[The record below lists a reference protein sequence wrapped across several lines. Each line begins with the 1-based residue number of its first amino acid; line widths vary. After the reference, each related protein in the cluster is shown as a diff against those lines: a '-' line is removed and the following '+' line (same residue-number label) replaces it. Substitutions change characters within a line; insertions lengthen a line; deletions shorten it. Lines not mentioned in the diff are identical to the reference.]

1 MPDLIILGA
10 GGFARETAWL
20 VERIND
26 KKFTNQW
33 NLLGFLDD
41 DQELWGKSPDEG
53 QVKVLGPVDTCRDYK
68 DAWFVCAVGG
78 ARTRRNI
85 IQRVKSLGVK
95 NFAILLDPDAIL
107 SGRVRVGDG
116 SIICA
121 HTIIT
126 VDVTIGE
133 HTILNLDCTVG
144 HDAVLHDFVTLYP
157 SVNVS
162 GSTKLGECVEMGTG
176 SQIIQGKKIGE
187 DTIIGAGSVVVKDI
201 PANCTAVGVPAVPI
215 KYHS

>member
-1 MPDLIILGA
+1 MDIVLTMRTPYL
-10 GGFARETAWL
+10 FAQLAHP
-20 VERIND
+20 
-26 KKFTNQW
+26 Q
-33 NLLGFLDD
+33 
-41 DQELWGKSPDEG
+41 QEK
-53 QVKVLGPVDTCRDYK
+53 
-68 DAWFVCAVGG
+68 
-78 ARTRRNI
+78 I
-85 IQRVKSLGVK
+85 IQYIKSLGVK
-95 NFAILLDPDAIL
+95 SFATLIDPDAIL
-107 SGRVRVGDG
+107 SGRVKVGEG

-162 GSTKLGECVEMGTG
+162 GITELGECVEMGTG

-187 DTIIGAGSVVVKDI
+187 DTIIGAGSVVDKDI

>member
-1 MPDLIILGA
+1 MI
-10 GGFARETAWL
+10 
-20 VERIND
+20 
-26 KKFTNQW
+26 
-33 NLLGFLDD
+33 
-41 DQELWGKSPDEG
+41 
-53 QVKVLGPVDTCRDYK
+53 
-68 DAWFVCAVGG
+68 
-78 ARTRRNI
+78 
-85 IQRVKSLGVK
+85 
-95 NFAILLDPDAIL
+95 DPDAIL

-162 GSTKLGECVEMGTG
+162 GITELGECVEMGTG
-176 SQIIQGKKIGE
+176 SQIIQVKKIGE
-187 DTIIGAGSVVVKDI
+187 DTIIGAGSVVVKEI

>member
-1 MPDLIILGA
+1 MI
-10 GGFARETAWL
+10 
-20 VERIND
+20 
-26 KKFTNQW
+26 
-33 NLLGFLDD
+33 
-41 DQELWGKSPDEG
+41 
-53 QVKVLGPVDTCRDYK
+53 
-68 DAWFVCAVGG
+68 
-78 ARTRRNI
+78 
-85 IQRVKSLGVK
+85 
-95 NFAILLDPDAIL
+95 DPDAIL
-107 SGRVRVGDG
+107 SGRVKVGED

-162 GSTKLGECVEMGTG
+162 GITELGECVEMGTG